1 MFRWIISG
9 LFFPK
14 KTYKEAVH
22 IGEGAFV
29 DVLVTHVAAPDEIY
43 VQKVW
48 NIVSMKWLLIEWQS
62 SRFGKKGWGVGRGQ
76 GRNIKEQ
83 CNSALRLRRI
93 SILPQWQTAETLND
107 KKKIIT
113 SHVAVGFGDL
123 HCKHAG

>member
-1 MFRWIISG
+1 MSEWMSDLLSTEEEIKLDLCWGSFEVWPSCSFRCSVESFSG

-62 SRFGKKGWGVGRGQ
+62 SRLGKKKGWGVGRG
-76 GRNIKEQ
+76 
-83 CNSALRLRRI
+83 
-93 SILPQWQTAETLND
+93 
-107 KKKIIT
+107 
-113 SHVAVGFGDL
+113 
-123 HCKHAG
+123 